1 MINAGRDNLAS
12 MSELTVNVRYLAAT
26 FGICAAL
33 ILGLLLAHPHPHEPL
48 HTFSDIVDFEISH
61 QTVDRVVHG
70 GMIAILIILLAA
82 HILLLRLMPRLDLV
96 ATLAVATFAL
106 ACALMTASLV
116 LDGFVTPM
124 LAVQYRAASEAS
136 LRLATQAQIT
146 FCGACIQTLMP
157 MALLS
162 FAGAALAWVRPLMSV
177 GRAGLLAGIIGG
189 VMGALVAVMLLIA
202 PRHALNHVLMAGLLL
217 LALWQLVLA
226 VSVLR
231 FQSLVT
237 ASAE

>member
-1 MINAGRDNLAS
+1 
-12 MSELTVNVRYLAAT
+12 MSELAVNLRSLAAT

-61 QTVDRVVHG
+61 QTVDWIVHG
-70 GMIAILIILLAA
+70 SMIAILIILLAA
-82 HILLLRLMPRLDLV
+82 HILLLRLMSRLDLV
-96 ATLAVATFAL
+96 ATLAVATFGL

-162 FAGAALAWVRPLMSV
+162 FAGAALAWARPLMSL
-177 GRAGLLAGIIGG
+177 GRAGLLAGIIG
-189 VMGALVAVMLLIA
+189 VVIGALVAIMLLIA
-202 PRHALNHVLMAGLLL
+202 PRHAINHVLMVGLLL
-217 LALWQLVLA
+217 LALWQFVLA
-226 VSVLR
+226 VAVLKLR
-231 FQSLVT
+231 PLVV
-237 ASAE
+237 ARAE

>member
-1 MINAGRDNLAS
+1 M
-12 MSELTVNVRYLAAT
+12 
-26 FGICAAL
+26 
-33 ILGLLLAHPHPHEPL
+33 
-48 HTFSDIVDFEISH
+48 VDFEISQ
-61 QTVDRVVHG
+61 QTVDRIVHG

-82 HILLLRLMPRLDLV
+82 HILLLRLMPRPDLL
-96 ATLAVATFAL
+96 ATLAVATFGL

-162 FAGAALAWVRPLMSV
+162 FAAAALAWVRPLMSL
-177 GRAGLLAGIIGG
+177 GRAGLLAGIGGG
-189 VMGALVAVMLLIA
+189 VMGAVVAVMLLIA
-202 PRHALNHVLMAGLLL
+202 PRHALNHVLMVGLLL
-217 LALWQLVLA
+217 LALWQFVLA
-226 VSVLR
+226 ASVLKFR
-231 FQSLVT
+231 SLAT
-237 ASAE
+237 ARAE

>member
-1 MINAGRDNLAS
+1 
-12 MSELTVNVRYLAAT
+12 MSELAVNVRSLAAT

-48 HTFSDIVDFEISH
+48 HTFSDIVDFEISQ
-61 QTVDRVVHG
+61 QTVDRIVHG

-82 HILLLRLMPRLDLV
+82 HILLLRLMPRIDLL
-96 ATLAVATFAL
+96 ATLAVATFGL

-116 LDGFVTPM
+116 LDGLVTPM

-136 LRLATQAQIT
+136 LRLATQAQIA

-157 MALLS
+157 LALLS
-162 FAGAALAWVRPLMSV
+162 FAAAALAWVRPLISL

-189 VMGALVAVMLLIA
+189 VIGALVAVMLFVT
-202 PRHALNHVLMAGLLL
+202 PRNAFNKALMVGLLL
-217 LALWQLVLA
+217 LALWQFVLA
-226 VSVLR
+226 VSVMRLR
-231 FQSLVT
+231 PPAT
-237 ASAE
+237 AGAE